1 MKVTISVHGRYHAFE
16 LAKGLHQ
23 RKHLDQLLTTYP
35 RFIARKFVGPNA
47 LIKSAAVLELK
58 RQVYSKFGI
67 GGKPDLSISKSFGQF
82 SQRQLNSDTDIFVGW
97 SSASLE
103 AIKPAQGF
111 GTKVIIE
118 RGSTH
123 ISAQT
128 DVLRDA
134 YKQFGLFFN
143 ETKVEMIE
151 REEQEYALADKI
163 FVPSK
168 YAAQT
173 FVDRGITADKIIVNG
188 MGVDFEMF
196 QAPYSRSLDRMPRIV
211 FAGGVGIRKG
221 VPWLLKAFKRL
232 SSKAELHLIGPV
244 SPDYEKMLRK
254 EIGANVFVRGALPGH
269 DLSSE
274 YGRGDIFCL
283 PSLEEGYGMVIPQA
297 MACGLP
303 VVTTNVVG
311 AADLLQHAHNGL
323 IVSPADS
330 TALSDALERL
340 IDDVDLRQTM
350 GAYAQATV
358 QQGQGWDDYVSRA
371 VTLYETILA
380 SG

>member
-1 MKVTISVHGRYHAFE
+1 MKITVSVHGRYHAFE

-173 FVDRGITADKIIVNG
+173 FVDRGIAADKIIVNG

-196 QAPYSRSLDRMPRIV
+196 QAPSSRSLDRMPRIV

-244 SPDYEKMLRK
+244 SPDYEKMLRR

-350 GAYAQATV
+350 GAYAQTTV

-371 VTLYETILA
+371 VTLYETMLA

>member
-1 MKVTISVHGRYHAFE
+1 MKITVSVHGRYHAFE

-123 ISAQT
+123 ISSQT

-173 FVDRGITADKIIVNG
+173 FVDRGIAADKIIVNG

-196 QAPYSRSLDRMPRIV
+196 QAPSSRSLDRMPRIV

-350 GAYAQATV
+350 GAYAQTTV

-371 VTLYETILA
+371 VTLYETMLA

>member
-1 MKVTISVHGRYHAFE
+1 MKITVSVHGRYHAFE
-16 LAKGLHQ
+16 LAKGLYQ

-196 QAPYSRSLDRMPRIV
+196 QAPSSRSLDRMPRIV

-371 VTLYETILA
+371 VTLYETMLA

>member
-1 MKVTISVHGRYHAFE
+1 MKITVSVHGRYHAFE

-173 FVDRGITADKIIVNG
+173 FVDRGIAADKIIVNG

-196 QAPYSRSLDRMPRIV
+196 QAPSSRSLDRMPRIV

-244 SPDYEKMLRK
+244 SPDYEKMLRR
-254 EIGANVFVRGALPGH
+254 EIGTNVFVRGALPGH

-371 VTLYETILA
+371 VTLYETMLA
-380 SG
+380 SS

>member
-1 MKVTISVHGRYHAFE
+1 MKITVSVHGRYHAFE

-173 FVDRGITADKIIVNG
+173 FVDRGIAADKIIVNG

-196 QAPYSRSLDRMPRIV
+196 QAPSSRSLDRMPRIV

-340 IDDVDLRQTM
+340 IDDVDLRQAM

-371 VTLYETILA
+371 VALYETMLA